1 MFLCLDVGP
10 AKRAIVDRLD
20 ANGQSYIEVGMG
32 VLFTDDNQLAGIVR
46 VTTSTPE
53 IRSKAAPHIS
63 FADGDSE
70 ANEYSTNIQIAD
82 LNALSAALAVI
93 RWKRLKGMYRDGRGD
108 YYSGYSLATGDIVVE
123 GMI

>member
-53 IRSKAAPHIS
+53 TSSKAAPHIS

-93 RWKRLKGMYRDGRGD
+93 RWKRLKGIYRDGRGD